1 MTATAYTDS
10 IDVHP
15 INIAIN
21 AVAWAEPAA
30 AGWFTRCNELNRLL
44 GASTHLLRLS
54 AAHESEPIWYA
65 GVVGT
70 SLAAGIER
78 MAFNHESL
86 RDAVVV
92 FPLDTRIYV
101 ADVQQGLVREEW
113 MLYVEAFEHHVK
125 TWREHGR
132 TFTLLTGGGRQS
144 VDIPNA
150 AELPIDIDTE
160 AMTFQHASMAL
171 LSAGLIRWRDCFLAL
186 AVIVFALAI
195 SATLSWW
202 LRTPTID
209 SLQRVAS
216 LVTQEVAP
224 LRYTASS
231 ELASLAMLVATHDV
245 ALWRDHLATE
255 LAYDP
260 ANGMLELK
268 AANAEPINASI
279 GQLPTAPKPVEL
291 QPYSIHSYQEK
302 LADHLTSPLWTVT
315 FGDPY
320 PIGLGSEVEQHVTV
334 ALRSVDESDEL
345 PVAAALVDLSERLIH
360 FPIEL
365 HRANCV
371 VSDGVFSTCELK
383 FAIRGTGSI

>member
-1 MTATAYTDS
+1 MTATAYTDA

-15 INIAIN
+15 ITIAIN

-44 GASTHLLRLS
+44 GASTHLLRPP
-54 AAHESEPIWYA
+54 AAHESESIWYA
-65 GVVGT
+65 GVAGT

-78 MAFNHESL
+78 MAFDHETL
-86 RDAVVV
+86 RDCVVV

-113 MLYVEAFEHHVK
+113 VLYIEAFEHHVK
-125 TWREHGR
+125 TWLEHGR

-144 VDIPNA
+144 VDMPNA

-160 AMTFQHASMAL
+160 AMTFQHASLAL
-171 LSAGLIRWRDCFLAL
+171 LSAGLVRWRDCFLAL
-186 AVIVFALAI
+186 AVIVLALVI

-202 LRTPTID
+202 LRTPTIEP
-209 SLQRVAS
+209 LQRVAS
-216 LVTQEVAP
+216 LVTQDVSP
-224 LRYTASS
+224 LSYTASS

-279 GQLPTAPKPVEL
+279 GQLPTAPEPPPL
-291 QPYSIHSYQEK
+291 RPYTIHSYHAK
-302 LADHLTSPLWTVT
+302 LANHLSSPLWTVT

-320 PIGLGSEVEQHVTV
+320 PIGLGSELEQHVTV

-345 PVAAALVDLSERLIH
+345 PVAAALVDLSERLIQL
-360 FPIEL
+360 PIAL
-365 HRANCV
+365 HRANCI
-371 VSDGVFSTCELK
+371 VSDGVFSTCELI
-383 FAIRGTGSI
+383 FAIRGAAAL